1 MKNTDH
7 MSRENNVSQL
17 FINNEHKLEETP
29 PSDLWSRIETKLDDG
44 GNVNAENTLAKGKTV
59 AINYKRFAPYFAAA
73 AVLLLLIIAFSLLKM
88 ESADKKT
95 LVENNPVQDVIIRD
109 TEETLPTSESERV
122 SAFENKD
129 RIQQNRMLETA
140 KKNAGENRKV
150 EKIIA
155 EYGLDRIEI
164 NEKSEDL
171 IILTVEPIAEEEK
184 SYISRPRAENNELF
198 SGNRGTN
205 IPNVVNRNEYQ
216 QSGRAYAD
224 PPVITQV
231 DNLVNVTTTKTAI
244 TKSKSSVPMIKS
256 KSQKRDNIQR
266 LDGQMQIF
274 EWLLGKWTDNEEEG
288 GKSLEIWHKLN
299 NSSIECIGTKTSGKN
314 KIFEEKLT
322 IYLDKE
328 SNRIFLKMP
337 IDYYKK
343 TVVYMMTA
351 HNSDRI
357 VFEQTENQDL
367 PANLVLQ
374 RNLNGYSVI
383 INSDI
388 KPLKPAQQTY
398 FEQRNRVSDT
408 KVLRILTP
416 YSE

>member
-1 MKNTDH
+1 
-7 MSRENNVSQL
+7 MSREDNISQL
-17 FINNEHKLEETP
+17 FIKNEHKLEEAP

-44 GNVNAENTLAKGKTV
+44 GNVKADSTLPNGKTI
-59 AINYKRFAPYFAAA
+59 AINYKRIAPYFAAA
-73 AVLLLLIIAFSLLKM
+73 AILLLLIIAFSLYKM
-88 ESADKKT
+88 ESADKKN
-95 LVENNPVQDVIIRD
+95 LAENNPIQDVIVLE
-109 TEETLPTSESERV
+109 TEETLPTSESEKV
-122 SAFENKD
+122 SAFENND
-129 RIQQNRMLETA
+129 RIQKNRMLETA
-140 KKNAGENRKV
+140 KKNAGENKKA

-155 EYGLDRIEI
+155 EFGLDRIEI

-171 IILTVEPIAEEEK
+171 IILTVEPTVDGEK
-184 SYISRPRAENNELF
+184 SYIARPKAESNDLF
-198 SGNRGTN
+198 SSNRGTN
-205 IPNVVNRNEYQ
+205 MSNVVNRNEYQ
-216 QSGRAYAD
+216 QAGRAYAD
-224 PPVITQV
+224 PPVIAQV
-231 DNLVNVTTTKTAI
+231 DNLDNVTTTSTANI
-244 TKSKSSVPMIKS
+244 KSNSNMPMIKS
-256 KSQKRDNIQR
+256 KSQKRDNSQR

-274 EWLLGKWTDNEEEG
+274 EWLLGQWSDKEEEA
-288 GKSLEIWHKLN
+288 GKSSEIWRKLN
-299 NSSIECIGTKTSGKN
+299 NNSIECIGTKVSGKN

-337 IDYYKK
+337 IDDYKK

-351 HNSDRI
+351 HNLDRI

-367 PANLVLQ
+367 PANLILQ

-383 INSDI
+383 INSDT

-416 YSE
+416 SE